1 MFRSNQ
7 EHWGP
12 SGAESPVGG
21 ILEAIGETPLIR
33 LERYSERPEIEVWAK
48 LESSNP
54 AASSKD
60 RSALRLITDA
70 LESGHIGP
78 ETTVIESTSGNLGVG
93 LAQACRYLGLRLI
106 CVVDSRT
113 HAINLKTMRALGAE
127 VRVVDRK
134 SAGDRDLLAARLDL
148 VREILTE
155 IPDSYWPN
163 QYENPSSAAAHAEGT
178 MREIDEDLEGRI
190 DYLFVATSTTGTL
203 RGCCDYLARHQRET
217 KVVAVDAQGSALFGG
232 EPGRRRLPGFGA
244 GVATELSK
252 GSWFDRLVR
261 VSDLECVVG
270 CRRLV
275 DREAVLAGASAGG
288 VASAFDAVAPAIES
302 GARCAL
308 LFADDG
314 RGYLDTVF
322 SDEWVE
328 RELGVSRTQLAEL
341 VLGPSGRVRV

>member
-33 LERYSERPEIEVWAK
+33 LDRYSERPEIEVWAK

-54 AASSKD
+54 AASFKD

-113 HAINLKTMRALGAE
+113 HAINLKNDARSLGAE

-134 SAGDRDLLAARLDL
+134 TAGDRDLLAARLDL

-163 QYENPSSAAAHAEGT
+163 QYENPSSATAHAEGT
-178 MREIDEDLEGRI
+178 MREIDEDLEGQI

-203 RGCCDYLARHQRET
+203 RGCCDYLARQQRET
-217 KVVAVDAQGSALFGG
+217 KVVAVDAQGQRVVRGRARQAAAARLWSGRCDGAVEGLMVRSAGPG
-232 EPGRRRLPGFGA
+232 ERPRMRRRLPPARRSRGR
-244 GVATELSK
+244 S
-252 GSWFDRLVR
+252 R
-261 VSDLECVVG
+261 
-270 CRRLV
+270 RRLGGWRRV
-275 DREAVLAGASAGG
+275 GVRCGRSCDRVGRALRAAV
-288 VASAFDAVAPAIES
+288 
-302 GARCAL
+302 R
-308 LFADDG
+308 
-314 RGYLDTVF
+314 
-322 SDEWVE
+322 
-328 RELGVSRTQLAEL
+328 
-341 VLGPSGRVRV
+341 